1 MHAALREMTG
11 MRVGMP
17 AAVYAASV
25 TEYLVSE
32 VCERAGGRRKRIA
45 HDDDGDG
52 EGEEVVITEGDCYAA
67 LRDDAELN
75 ELTKHVLKK

>member
-17 AAVYAASV
+17 AAVYTASV

-45 HDDDGDG
+45 HDVG
-52 EGEEVVITEGDCYAA
+52 EDEVIITEGDCYGA
-67 LRDDAELN
+67 LRDDPELN